1 MTDPPV
7 WLNGALLP
15 QSAARLDPLA
25 QGVLYGLGVY
35 DALLLHRGIPIAI
48 ERHASRLTDGANRL
62 GLRCPET
69 PALTEAVAAVSRA
82 CALTEARIRIT
93 LTAGA
98 WQGPIAPADVPQ
110 VCLITAQ
117 PITPA
122 KPQAAILTSPW
133 RRNERSPLAG
143 IKFTACAENILAQR
157 AALAAGAD
165 EALFLNTQDRLCE
178 GAFSNVFHVRNGTV
192 LTPPLSAG
200 CLPGVTRE
208 IVLALCR
215 ENSIPARE
223 EELFPHDVPDEI
235 FLTSSIRGI
244 QPVSR
249 RDDHSFPAPGEIT
262 ARLMAHYAAWL
273 EQG

>member
-7 WLNGALLP
+7 WLNGTLLP

-35 DALLLHRGIPIAI
+35 DALFLHRGVPIAI
-48 ERHASRLTDGANRL
+48 EQHASRLIDGADRL
-62 GLRCPET
+62 GLRCPDIST
-69 PALTEAVAAVSRA
+69 LTEAILAVSKA
-82 CALTEARIRIT
+82 CALTESRIRIT
-93 LTAGA
+93 LIAGA
-98 WQGPIAPADVPQ
+98 WQGPVPPAHAPQ
-110 VCLITAQ
+110 TCLITAQ

-122 KPQAAILTSPW
+122 RPQAIIVTSQW

-143 IKFTACAENILAQR
+143 VKFTACAENILAQR

-178 GAFSNVFHVRNGTV
+178 GAFSNIFHVRNGTV
-192 LTPPLSAG
+192 LTPPLNAG
-200 CLPGVTRE
+200 CLPGVTRK

-215 ENSIPARE
+215 ENNIPARE
-223 EELFPHDVPDEI
+223 EELFPHDVPDEV

-249 RDDHSFPAPGEIT
+249 WDDHPFPAPGEIT

-273 EQG
+273 EKA